1 MYHILTNLG
10 LFVVRP
16 LVLRNVVS
24 LEIGCNLTSLMLLV
38 FYMTHLERFHV
49 FITSS

>member
-1 MYHILTNLG
+1 MDRALTNLA

-24 LEIGCNLTSLMLLV
+24 LEIGCNLTSLVLLA
-38 FYMTHLERFHV
+38 F
-49 FITSS
+49 